1 MRLIAAIAF
10 AFAVGPAQA
19 GSTLEI
25 PRQGRI
31 ILKSGAWI
39 PTQAEAD
46 AAYKC
51 VQAFLQHPV
60 GEEPYFISQI
70 AEILK
75 ERRGYRVQFI
85 GIYRKGRKI
94 VYCNFFPARS
104 PEEKTEPYPEL
115 KRQLVEVMDGG
126 AWFWHVDYDPA
137 RNRCSNF
144 LPNGYALLNRSN
156 PSLQRTAGRCD
167 ASLSI
172 MNTFP
177 LRFTLALAIGR

>member
-10 AFAVGPAQA
+10 AFAVGAAHA
-19 GSTLEI
+19 GPTLEI
-25 PRQGRI
+25 ARQGRI

-75 ERRGYRVQFI
+75 ERKGYRAQFI

-104 PEEKTEPYPEL
+104 LEEKTEPYPYL

-126 AWFWHVDYDPA
+126 AWFWHVDYDPV

-144 LPNGYALLNRSN
+144 IPNGYGHNRSN
-156 PSLQRTAGRCD
+156 QSLQLTAGRSD
-167 ASLSI
+167 ASHKI
-172 MNTFP
+172 MKLRP
-177 LRFTLALAIGR
+177 LQSTLASASGR